1 MSVVVKRVFPFLDW
15 FKDYSPAALRADLI
29 AGITVAL
36 VLIPQSM
43 AYAQLAGLPPY
54 YGLYA
59 SFLPPMLAAL
69 FGSSR
74 QLATGPVAVVS
85 LMSAAALE
93 PLATRGG
100 EAFIAYSVLLALAVG
115 IFQFSLAV
123 FRLGLIV
130 NFLSHPVVIGFTN
143 AAAIIIATSQL
154 GNLLGVSVDNAE
166 HHYETIINVVKA
178 AIDYT
183 HWLSL
188 GFAVLAIGIMAGLK
202 KINPRLPGVL
212 IAVIVTTLLSWFL
225 GLENNQKIKITAI
238 KDLSIT
244 EKIKEY
250 NATLNDVEVLSKK
263 RAELSDELTRVKHE
277 KGEQSLEALEVFQSG
292 ERLNILKE
300 EAKKRSKLM
309 RGQLRKLKLTKT
321 TSERGDAMFTLA
333 DNSPKGN
340 LWHISVKNKPIKED
354 AITIKGGGAV
364 LGEIPKGL
372 PTFAF
377 PKFNMNIFLTIFP
390 TAMIISILGFMEAI
404 SIAKAMA
411 TKTGHRLD
419 PNQELLGQGIANVLG
434 SFSQSYAIS
443 GSFSRSAVNL
453 QAGALSGLSS
463 VFTSVLVVV
472 TLMFFTPLLYHLP
485 QSVLASI
492 IMMAVFGLINIK
504 GIIHV
509 WHAQKYD
516 GVSAIL
522 TFFFTLAFAPHLD
535 KGIMIGVAF
544 SLGHYLYRNMK
555 PQMAV
560 LSRHDDGT
568 LRNSDMYGLNRC
580 QHISAVTFEGS
591 LFFANAAYLEE
602 QVLMQV
608 TEKPDLRHL
617 ILCCEGINEIDATGE
632 ETIGTLISRLNDRNI
647 DVSFVG
653 LKDQVIEVL
662 KRTGLYDKIGS
673 RRIFTTESKAI
684 QAVHHIAHEN
694 SSEKQCP
701 LINVCYLN
709 AG

>member
-1 MSVVVKRVFPFLDW
+1 MVRRVFPFLAW
-15 FKDYSPAALRADLI
+15 FKDYSSATLRADLI

-59 SFLPPMLAAL
+59 SFLPPLIAAL

-93 PLATRGG
+93 PLATKGG
-100 EAFIAYSVLLALAVG
+100 ENFIAYSVLLALAVG
-115 IFQFSLAV
+115 IFQLSLSI

-188 GFAVLAIGIMAGLK
+188 GFAVLSIGIMAGLK

-212 IAVIVTTLLSWFL
+212 IAVIVTTLLSWVV
-225 GLENNQKIKITAI
+225 GLENNQKVKIIAF
-238 KDLSIT
+238 KDARVV
-244 EKIKEY
+244 EKIKAY
-250 NATLNDVEVLSKK
+250 NTALNDVEELSKK
-263 RAELSDELTRVKHE
+263 RTELSEELSKVRHE
-277 KGEQSLEALEVFQSG
+277 RGEQSVAALEVFQSG
-292 ERLNILKE
+292 ERLNLNIE
-300 EAKKRSKLM
+300 EAKKRSQLI
-309 RGQLRKLKLTKT
+309 RGQIRQFKLVKISESGNIFFTFADSNTK
-321 TSERGDAMFTLA
+321 GA
-333 DNSPKGN
+333 

-354 AITIKGGGAV
+354 SVTIKGGGAV

-372 PTFAF
+372 PAFSF
-377 PKFNMNIFLTIFP
+377 PKFNMNIFFTIFP

-419 PNQELLGQGIANVLG
+419 PNQELLGQGIANILG
-434 SFSQSYAIS
+434 SFSQSYAVS

-453 QAGALSGLSS
+453 QAGAFSGLSS
-463 VFTSVLVVV
+463 VFTSILVVV

-504 GIIHV
+504 GIMHV

-516 GVSAIL
+516 GISAIL
-522 TFFFTLAFAPHLD
+522 TFIFTLAFAPHLD

-555 PQMAV
+555 PQV
-560 LSRHDDGT
+560 SILSRHDDGT
-568 LRNSDMYGLNRC
+568 LRNSDLYGLNRC
-580 QHISAVTFEGS
+580 QHISAITFEGS

-602 QVLMQV
+602 QVLLQV
-608 TEKPDLRHL
+608 TEKPDLKQL

-632 ETIGTLISRLNDRNI
+632 ETIGTLITRLNDRNI
-647 DVSFVG
+647 EVSFVG
-653 LKDQVIEVL
+653 LKDQVLEVI
-662 KRTGLYDKIGS
+662 KRTGLYNKIGS

-701 LINVCYLN
+701 LVNVCYLN
-709 AG
+709 TH